1 MNTSFTN
8 EELRDRRRQLRKE
21 RQVRTLK
28 VSWQVLLLSSIVGG
42 VIWGVTRPDWT
53 ISKPQQ
59 VSVAGNKSLTESAVR
74 NMLGLR
80 YPASLL
86 HIEPQALNA
95 KLLSQGSVIKA
106 TVHRELIPP
115 RLYVQIRDRLP
126 VAVVDRSINSKVT
139 KGLLDETGQWLPLTS
154 YSLKADQIPKLRL
167 IASQSCPGWSELY
180 RAIQQSP
187 VQINEVDCQDPLHLT
202 LVTEIGMVRIGE
214 FDRTKI
220 YKQLQRAHELRNWQ
234 QSTPLK
240 NAIVDLENPQ
250 SPKLQEIGGKSTIP
264 ITSGDKISAPTR

>member
-28 VSWQVLLLSSIVGG
+28 VSWQVLLLGSIVGG

>member
-28 VSWQVLLLSSIVGG
+28 VSWQVLLLGGMVGG
-42 VIWGVTRPDWT
+42 VTWGVTRPDWT

-59 VSVAGNKSLTESAVR
+59 VSIAGNQALTESAVR

-86 HIEPQALNA
+86 QIEPQALNA
-95 KLLSQGSVIKA
+95 KLLAQGSVVKA
-106 TVHRELIPP
+106 NVYRELMPP
-115 RLYVQIRDRLP
+115 RLHIQIRD
-126 VAVVDRSINSKVT
+126 
-139 KGLLDETGQWLPLTS
+139 WLPLTS
-154 YSLKADQIPKLRL
+154 YRLKSDQIPKLRL
-167 IASQSCPGWSELY
+167 IGSQSCPGWSELY

-187 VQINEVDCQDPLHLT
+187 VQISEVDCQDPLHLT
-202 LVTEIGMVRIGE
+202 LATEIGMVRVGE

-234 QSTPLK
+234 QSTSLK

-250 SPKLQEIGGKSTIP
+250 SPKLQEIGGKSPVP
-264 ITSGDKISAPTR
+264 ITSGAKPPAPIR

>member
-28 VSWQVLLLSSIVGG
+28 VSWQVLLLGSIVGG

-126 VAVVDRSINSKVT
+126 VAVVDRSINSKIT

-187 VQINEVDCQDPLHLT
+187 VQISEVDCQDPLHLT

>member
-1 MNTSFTN
+1 MNNSFTG

-28 VSWQVLLLSSIVGG
+28 VSWQVLLLGIIVGG
-42 VIWGVTRPDWT
+42 VVWGVTRPDWT

-59 VSVAGNKSLTESAVR
+59 VSIAGNQALTESAVR

-86 HIEPQALNA
+86 QIEPQALHA
-95 KLLSQGSVIKA
+95 KLLAQGSVVQA
-106 TVHRELIPP
+106 NVHRELMPP

-126 VAVVDRSINSKVT
+126 VATVDRSINNKIT

-154 YSLKADQIPKLRL
+154 YRLKSEQMPKLRL
-167 IASQSCPGWSELY
+167 ISGQSCPGWTELY

-187 VQINEVDCQDPLHLT
+187 VQISEVNCQEPLHLT
-202 LVTEIGMVRIGE
+202 LNTEIGLVRVGE

-234 QSTPLK
+234 QSTSLK

-250 SPKLQEIGGKSTIP
+250 SPKLQKIDTKSTVP
-264 ITSGDKISAPTR
+264 AASGTQPPAKIR